1 MSKVKM
7 NGVRLYFR
15 YIRMNILSQTEY
27 KGWWLSILQTFLTV
41 ITDPISTILMFSR
54 FGSIGEWTMPRILL
68 MYAMAVTSFGLAEC
82 TARGFD
88 SFPAVA
94 QAQAPDP
101 AGGGLHVSSAPAG
114 PGVFR
119 AHRHFL
125 VPGSVGGGLYPA

>member
-27 KGWWLSILQTFLTV
+27 KGWWLSIIQVFLNV

-68 MYAMAVTSFGLAEC
+68 MYAMAVTSFG
-82 TARGFD
+82 F
-88 SFPAVA
+88 
-94 QAQAPDP
+94 
-101 AGGGLHVSSAPAG
+101 
-114 PGVFR
+114 
-119 AHRHFL
+119 
-125 VPGSVGGGLYPA
+125 PGSSPFSGAWFSWGWALPRLDCF